1 MIEFSRENGYN
12 KVMPKH
18 LIPVLSLLSAVVL
31 LVMLNFTAPADIG
44 PLGVLVFFVAV
55 FLMFYGVAYM
65 LVKMFTRLS
74 GHKTGRKTYIYAA
87 IFAFGPLMLLLAESL
102 GSINVLTCALTG
114 LFMILAC
121 FLVGKR

>member
-1 MIEFSRENGYN
+1 M
-12 KVMPKH
+12 VMPRR
-18 LIPVLSLLSAVVL
+18 LIPVLSLLSAVIL
-31 LVMLNFTAPADIG
+31 LVILNFTTPADIG

-55 FLMFYGVAYM
+55 FLMFYGVAFT

-102 GSINVLTCALTG
+102 GSVNILTFALTA
-114 LFMILAC
+114 LFIILAC
-121 FLVGKR
+121 FLVNKRS

>member
-1 MIEFSRENGYN
+1 
-12 KVMPKH
+12 MPKH

-31 LVMLNFTAPADIG
+31 LIMLNFTTPTDIG

-55 FLMFYGVAYM
+55 FLMIYGVAFV

-74 GHKTGRKTYIYAA
+74 GHQTGKKTYIYAA

-102 GSINVLTCALTG
+102 GSVNILTCALTG
-114 LFMILAC
+114 LFTILAC
-121 FLVGKR
+121 FLVSKRG